1 MMIKGLSPTVFLLE
15 NVRRFLQTACL
26 DGERIKS
33 IGDAISDH
41 LGADYDIHAKVVNLK
56 DYGSQSSRTRT
67 IVIGLKRSQS
77 EQKPWLSAESLF
89 PPQHSAMSL
98 WELIGHLPELTT
110 MGESSEQNIS
120 ALFSLLSTA
129 DAFMDH

>member
-1 MMIKGLSPTVFLLE
+1 MIKGLSPTVFLLE

-67 IVIGLKRSQS
+67 IVIGLRAVSLNRN
-77 EQKPWLSAESLF
+77 PAEC
-89 PPQHSAMSL
+89 
-98 WELIGHLPELTT
+98 
-110 MGESSEQNIS
+110 
-120 ALFSLLSTA
+120 
-129 DAFMDH
+129 